1 MTIQLN
7 GPGVTIDDVVA
18 VARGGEAVELTATAL
33 DAMARARA
41 VVDRLDRGR
50 APVRHLHRLRG
61 VGHRVDSTRS
71 ASGTSGCPGALTC
84 GGHGRAG

>member
-33 DAMARARA
+33 DAIARAW
-41 VVDRLDRGR
+41 
-50 APVRHLHRLRG
+50 
-61 VGHRVDSTRS
+61 
-71 ASGTSGCPGALTC
+71 
-84 GGHGRAG
+84 